1 MYHEVVFSNRKG
13 KRRIL
18 NMNEIVNYA
27 ITELSDIVIVDK
39 DILYFES
46 YPLIKAARKLYHSKV
61 WISPHGANMANMIF
75 MNKGSTIIELL
86 PYRCQRLRIFFQSMA
101 SILKLNYMSIEPSD
115 ASDVDGLRGEMSRDA
130 TAVDEIALA
139 RRSCDLGQ
147 CIRGENWEYYNFT
160 IDPSIVTEN
169 ILIAFE

>member
-1 MYHEVVFSNRKG
+1 M
-13 KRRIL
+13 
-18 NMNEIVNYA
+18 
-27 ITELSDIVIVDK
+27 
-39 DILYFES
+39 
-46 YPLIKAARKLYHSKV
+46 YHSKV

-101 SILKLNYMSIEPSD
+101 SILKLNYMFIEPSD
-115 ASDVDGLRGEMSRDA
+115 ASDVDGLRSETSRDA
-130 TAVDEIALA
+130 TVVDEIV

-147 CIRGENWEYYNFT
+147 CIRGENWEYCNFT